1 MHTSCSVILCIFILW
16 VRKSFKGLFCIY
28 FFIYLLVC
36 LLVFFLYYVY
46 STHPSNSRIEQNPS
60 SKKKRK
66 NVQTKLQIRT
76 QLLHVLFVFFL
87 SSKILYSSFFI
98 QFRFKRAK
106 KKIVQS
112 PLENMLDFGGKMLK
126 NKKKKIMLIETD
138 RIHR

>member
-76 QLLHVLFVFFL
+76 QLLHVLFFFFL

-106 KKIVQS
+106 KKSYKVH
-112 PLENMLDFGGKMLK
+112 LK
-126 NKKKKIMLIETD
+126 ICSTLVAKCWKTKKKKLCW
-138 RIHR
+138 